1 MDYALNYIILYI
13 SIPIWT
19 TFGLNLLCS
28 RNQDY
33 IITILILNW
42 TEQFDN
48 SPSFYLSE
56 LLIELSDTEGKIL
69 SVNLRSNIVNIHG
82 ENQFRDLL
90 TASLR
95 IWQEPCI
102 LSEVILRNDIY
113 MTRRNIKGQH
123 RNYIIRQITQ
133 YEFTSNWNC
142 SFLKAKTSGWGFWT
156 FGRGQIS
163 PLAHREYGQRSQ

>member
-1 MDYALNYIILYI
+1 MFQEPKLYI
-13 SIPIWT
+13 
-19 TFGLNLLCS
+19 NLFLF
-28 RNQDY
+28 
-33 IITILILNW
+33 W
-42 TEQFDN
+42 TEQFGN

-56 LLIELSDTEGKIL
+56 LLMELSDTEGKIL
-69 SVNLRSNIVNIHG
+69 SVNLRSIIVNSHG

-102 LSEVILRNDIY
+102 LSEVILRNDVY
-113 MTRRNIKGQH
+113 MTRRNFKGQH
-123 RNYIIRQITQ
+123 RNYIIRQITK
-133 YEFTSNWNC
+133 YEITSNWNC

-163 PLAHREYGQRSQ
+163 PLAHREYGQNSQLIGHCKEVGHTTYVCQYWSRYT